1 MSSEHGTEG
10 HAGSSEDTDSLQMS
24 LFGEESNGRE

>member
-10 HAGSSEDTDSLQMS
+10 HAGSSEGTDSQQIS
-24 LFGEESNGRE
+24 LFEDKGDGQP